1 MPNTVR
7 GFFSAIGKKYLANL
21 INFKLIFRD
30 TSGDPMGPA
39 MNNLENLVQ
48 LPTGCGEQNM
58 IRFAPLV
65 SVTKYLRETAQLNS
79 KVSELA
85 KEYLKIGNYQIY
97 NSLNDNSFN

>member
-7 GFFSAIGKKYLANL
+7 GYFSAIGKKYLENL

-79 KVSELA
+79 KVSALA
-85 KEYLKIGNYQIY
+85 KEYLKIGNYQIH
-97 NSLNDNSFN
+97 NSLNDTSFN

>member
-1 MPNTVR
+1 
-7 GFFSAIGKKYLANL
+7 
-21 INFKLIFRD
+21 
-30 TSGDPMGPA
+30 MGPA